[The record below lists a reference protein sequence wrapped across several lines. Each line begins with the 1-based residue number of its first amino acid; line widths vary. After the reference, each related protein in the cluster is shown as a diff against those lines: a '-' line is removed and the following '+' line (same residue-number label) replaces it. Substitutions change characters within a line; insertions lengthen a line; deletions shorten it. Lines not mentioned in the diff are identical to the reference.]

1 MSTDGINS
9 FINNSTQHMVNY
21 DDDFEYS
28 SLVVQQMKIYFV
40 VRLDIRPQ
48 QTWNDIENY
57 FRPLIE
63 DLKVLWYNNVVE
75 V

>member
-48 QTWNDIENY
+48 
-57 FRPLIE
+57 
-63 DLKVLWYNNVVE
+63 
-75 V
+75 